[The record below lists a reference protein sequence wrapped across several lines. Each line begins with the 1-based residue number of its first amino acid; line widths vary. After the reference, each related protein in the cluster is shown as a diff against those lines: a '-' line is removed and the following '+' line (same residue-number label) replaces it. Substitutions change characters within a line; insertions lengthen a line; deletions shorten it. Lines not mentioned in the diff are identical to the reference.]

1 MNGGGR
7 SVEQVG
13 AAQPGPSD
21 GDRDR
26 PAGTDRVHPTGGDR
40 DRPAGGERACPRP
53 PDRGQVGSVPSGG
66 DPAAPQGGEDLSLLA
81 TERRDERFADLDT
94 RSTLGVLEAMNVAER
109 QVPVAVA
116 TALPALSALVDE
128 TAERLEA
135 GGRLIYVGA
144 GTSGRLGVLD
154 AAECPP
160 TFHTEPRTVQAL
172 MAGGRGAMFEA
183 VEGAEDDAELG
194 AADVRALEPTGQD
207 VVVGIAASGRTPYVL
222 GALSAAREAGA
233 LTGSVTCSPGSPV
246 AAAADHP
253 IEVVVGPEVLTGSTR
268 LKAGS
273 ATKQVLNMLSTAVMV
288 RTGKVYGNLMVDV
301 SVTNAKL
308 RDRAERLVRTI
319 TGVDAEQAAAALAA
333 SGDRVKVA
341 AVMLR
346 RGLDRAAAEELLERS
361 GQRLGR
367 ALEEPTGAAPAEVEP
382 AEVAPVEEGPT
393 AEDPTGVA
401 PPQ

>member
-1 MNGGGR
+1 MSNDQGAPTGAVPNPSTTAQFAPATAATSR
-7 SVEQVG
+7 G
-13 AAQPGPSD
+13 AATHGT
-21 GDRDR
+21 
-26 PAGTDRVHPTGGDR
+26 PADSA
-40 DRPAGGERACPRP
+40 PA
-53 PDRGQVGSVPSGG
+53 
-66 DPAAPQGGEDLSLLA
+66 EDLSQLA
-81 TERRDERFADLDT
+81 TERRDERFSDLDT
-94 RSTLGVLEAMNVAER
+94 RSTLGVLEAMNDAEA
-109 QVPVAVA
+109 QVPRAVA
-116 TALPALSALVDE
+116 SALPALAALVDA
-128 TAERLEA
+128 TAERIET

-160 TFHTEPRTVQAL
+160 TFHTDPSTVQAV

-183 VEGAEDDAELG
+183 VEGAEDDPDLG
-194 AADVRALEPTGQD
+194 ATDVRALGPGPRD

-222 GALSAAREAGA
+222 GALTAAREAGA
-233 LTGSVTCSPGSPV
+233 LTGSVTCNPGSPV

-319 TGVDAEQAAAALAA
+319 TGADAEQAARALTA

-341 AVMLR
+341 AVMVQHD
-346 RGLDRAAAEELLERS
+346 LDRAAAEAALERA
-361 GQRLGR
+361 GHRLGR
-367 ALEEPTGAAPAEVEP
+367 ALEHG
-382 AEVAPVEEGPT
+382 
-393 AEDPTGVA
+393 
-401 PPQ
+401 